1 MENHLQGEYI
11 MSEQEARKEVRYY
24 EVCPVMDITDEN
36 NAIAVTLEVPGANS
50 KSVSVEV
57 EMKVMTVEAVS
68 TLQHRGMPILY
79 KRSFRLSDAVD
90 IGAIH
95 AKTLDGVLTLTLPKS
110 ERAAVHKIAVQ

>member
-1 MENHLQGEYI
+1 
-11 MSEQEARKEVRYY
+11 MSEQEAKKEIRYY

-68 TLQHRGMPILY
+68 TLQHRGLPVMY

-90 IGAIH
+90 IGGIH
-95 AKTLDGVLTLTLPKS
+95 AKTQDGVLTLILPKS
-110 ERAAVHKIAVQ
+110 ERATIHRIKVQ